1 MLIRGHGEGSFIA
14 WTSLYRTA
22 MRELERVGG
31 VGGWEFSLLGPPY
44 SGQQWG
50 HWGGPWS
57 GGFWGA
63 LLGPPFLGSNEGLG
77 DGH

>member
-1 MLIRGHGEGSFIA
+1 MLIRGNGEGSFIA
-14 WTSLYRTA
+14 WASLYRTA
-22 MRELERVGG
+22 MRELGRGG
-31 VGGWEFSLLGPPY
+31 VWGVGSLSLLGPPY

-50 HWGGPWS
+50 RWGGPWS
-57 GGFWGA
+57 GGFGGA